1 MFDRVREVS
10 EVIDVVGRGRPI
22 IVLTGIRRI
31 GKTSVLLVALN
42 EVNVD
47 SVLIDCRMLKEN
59 YGRRELYSFFSIAFS
74 SKLG

>member
-1 MFDRVREVS
+1 
-10 EVIDVVGRGRPI
+10 
-22 IVLTGIRRI
+22 VLTGIRRI

-59 YGRRELYSFFSIAFS
+59 YGRRELYSFFSTAFS

>member
-22 IVLTGIRRI
+22 IVLTGIMRI

-42 EVNVD
+42 NVD

-59 YGRRELYSFFSIAFS
+59 YGRRELYSFFSTAFS

>member
-42 EVNVD
+42 NVG

-59 YGRRELYSFFSIAFS
+59 YGRRELYSFFSTAFS